1 MSMLLFTPLISSQ
14 LIFTLFLLGCS
25 FRCLS
30 VFCNPFGKTLYLPV
44 YKRLSFGS
52 SESLWSWNMWIA
64 ARQWPIVKS
73 DHFIVCLMIWCS
85 HLSPQD
91 PGSVIFCVWL
101 LFTAA
106 GQYNMQ
112 TYKSAIWTIFEVE
125 WNPSYLSL
133 SSSFWEDCWRNLN
146 ITLWVLSV
154 TVGRNVPIYSFSR
167 HFWCLILTPCPDIW
181 ATKTMGF
188 SNFL

>member
-1 MSMLLFTPLISSQ
+1 
-14 LIFTLFLLGCS
+14 
-25 FRCLS
+25 
-30 VFCNPFGKTLYLPV
+30 
-44 YKRLSFGS
+44 
-52 SESLWSWNMWIA
+52 
-64 ARQWPIVKS
+64 
-73 DHFIVCLMIWCS
+73 MIWCS

-106 GQYNMQ
+106 GQYKMQ
-112 TYKSAIWTIFEVE
+112 TYKSEIWTIFEVE

-154 TVGRNVPIYSFSR
+154 TVGRNVHIYSFSR

-181 ATKTMGF
+181 ATNTTGF
-188 SNFL
+188 SILYGGLEMSVLKVSVCIYYIFEIKCICIYFIIKTIMPGILQLKNNYFQFECF